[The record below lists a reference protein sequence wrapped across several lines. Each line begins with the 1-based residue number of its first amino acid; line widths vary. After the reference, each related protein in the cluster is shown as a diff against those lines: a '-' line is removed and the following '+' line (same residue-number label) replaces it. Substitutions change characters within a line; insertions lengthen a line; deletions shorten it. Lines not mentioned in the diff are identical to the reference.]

1 MTQNSSLGQS
11 GVNTNGRKAYAK
23 PNIQVYGTVAQ
34 LSEATN
40 ADKAYKL
47 DGKGSGNQRT

>member
-1 MTQNSSLGQS
+1 MKQDSSLGQII
-11 GVNTNGRKAYAK
+11 GNTNGRKTYAK

-47 DGKGSGNQRT
+47 DGKGQGNQRT